1 MASNPQKTLYLIGTL
16 VLLLGL
22 TGAATLYAVAG
33 EGPDNSIG
41 YEVVNGAV
49 YPVATGESKRY
60 RHDLE
65 QYGGKMALLTDEF
78 GNWFSGLWHGRSL
91 AYTIGVI
98 SVALSGV
105 IFLVASQLDT
115 GRNRDETDT

>member
-1 MASNPQKTLYLIGTL
+1 MASNPQKTLYLIGTF

-22 TGAATLYAVAG
+22 IGAATLYAVAG

-41 YEVVNGAV
+41 YEV

-91 AYTIGVI
+91 AYMIGVI
-98 SVALSGV
+98 SVALSGM
-105 IFLVASQLDT
+105 IFLVASQLDS
-115 GRNRDETDT
+115 GRNRDETDS